1 MGGGG
6 GGGNGAGDP
15 ERDPDLVHARPYLR
29 KSVLTP
35 KEQYD
40 PFLVR

>member
-1 MGGGG
+1 MAD
-6 GGGNGAGDP
+6 GAGDP

-40 PFLVR
+40 PILVR